1 MTRKDSLIVATIT
14 AVVVSAVL
22 YFPDRDDASGSVLGG
37 IAALVA
43 VALGLAAV
51 DRARPLPARDWWA
64 RGRMAGVALG
74 VGILL
79 GLGNLLANFSI
90 GMLDPLIH
98 QRMVERWAK
107 FSPWSMV
114 VAEPMMEEIAFRLVL
129 MGEWLC

>member
-51 DRARPLPARDWWA
+51 DRARPLPARDWQGWHS
-64 RGRMAGVALG
+64 GSGSSWVLG
-74 VGILL
+74 TCWQTSVSACWI
-79 GLGNLLANFSI
+79 
-90 GMLDPLIH
+90 
-98 QRMVERWAK
+98 R
-107 FSPWSMV
+107 
-114 VAEPMMEEIAFRLVL
+114 
-129 MGEWLC
+129 